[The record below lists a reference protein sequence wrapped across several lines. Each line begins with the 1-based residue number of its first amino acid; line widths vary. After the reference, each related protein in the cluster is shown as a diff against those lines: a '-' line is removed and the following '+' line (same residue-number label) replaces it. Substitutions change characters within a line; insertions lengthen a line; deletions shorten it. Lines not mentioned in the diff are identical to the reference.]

1 MVTCPSCGA
10 QNETRAAFCDSCG
23 TPLAGGVVAGGPPPA
38 VGGDVRCP
46 ACGYP
51 NTPGE
56 AFCVDCGASL
66 ANVAPAPVVQPA
78 PVYAPPPVAPQ
89 APYAPPPPVAPQAPY
104 APPPSIAAATL
115 TPQLTVLGDGYQVT
129 LSGKS
134 SYLIGRED
142 PASNVFPDVDLSPHG
157 GIEGGVGRRHANLHV
172 QGGQAFIEDLDSVN
186 HTYVNRQR
194 LQPNVPQPL
203 NPGDEIRLGKV
214 VLRYQ

>member
-1 MVTCPSCGA
+1 MVLHSSQSTGSSAPRQGRFTLSPLAPLPRGVLQC
-10 QNETRAAFCDSCG
+10 
-23 TPLAGGVVAGGPPPA
+23 TPLSTI
-38 VGGDVRCP
+38 DER
-46 ACGYP
+46 
-51 NTPGE
+51 
-56 AFCVDCGASL
+56 S
-66 ANVAPAPVVQPA
+66 
-78 PVYAPPPVAPQ
+78 
-89 APYAPPPPVAPQAPY
+89 PYAPPPPVAPQAPY

-203 NPGDEIRLGKV
+203 NPGDESRLGKV